1 MKYKYLL
8 MAAFVLPCAMFT
20 ACGGGDDDETGK
32 TDVTKPE
39 PPITSDT
46 ILVKTIDNNYSASL
60 SEIQKSWAG
69 EYEGWDEN
77 QQKNTKI
84 RRLLVLEPNN
94 QYVNVVQGVLIESGK
109 TDYVDFEHERGSYSY
124 NARTNT
130 LTYTVSSDSVL
141 DYRNQKMDGYKGK
154 KYYDRTEGNY
164 TEKVQFSEIHNGE
177 RKWITRDTYLQS
189 LTDKSIKIAFAMD
202 AQKPNDQQRK

>member
-1 MKYKYLL
+1 

>member
-1 MKYKYLL
+1 MKIKYLL
-8 MAAFVLPCAMFT
+8 MAAMVLPCAMFT
-20 ACGGGDDDETGK
+20 ACGGGDDDDPK
-32 TDVTKPE
+32 TPVDQPTTPKTE
-39 PPITSDT
+39 DLT
-46 ILVKTIDNNYSASL
+46 IEQTIDQNYSATL

-109 TDYVDFEHERGSYSY
+109 TDYVDFEHERGTYSY
-124 NARTNT
+124 NTRTNT
-130 LTYTVSSDSVL
+130 ITYTVSSDSVL

-164 TEKVQFSEIHNGE
+164 TEKVQFSTINNGN

-202 AQKPNDQQRK
+202 PQKPNDEQRR